1 MQMIRLSAVTKEYGM
16 KINVKKTKVMCIC
29 WKGKSKVLIDDQQA
43 EQVSQF
49 KYLGSRI
56 SGDGY
61 ATKDIWARITMGKTL
76 FMDKKK
82 LLTGKRN
89 CEQKKRITKSTVWNV
104 VPYAAESWT
113 LTKASKKLLEA
124 FEMWTWRRM
133 LKIS

>member
-29 WKGKSKVLIDDQQA
+29 RKGKSKVCLLIDDQQA

-61 ATKDIWARITMGKTL
+61 ATKDI
-76 FMDKKK
+76 
-82 LLTGKRN
+82 
-89 CEQKKRITKSTVWNV
+89 
-104 VPYAAESWT
+104 
-113 LTKASKKLLEA
+113 
-124 FEMWTWRRM
+124 
-133 LKIS
+133 